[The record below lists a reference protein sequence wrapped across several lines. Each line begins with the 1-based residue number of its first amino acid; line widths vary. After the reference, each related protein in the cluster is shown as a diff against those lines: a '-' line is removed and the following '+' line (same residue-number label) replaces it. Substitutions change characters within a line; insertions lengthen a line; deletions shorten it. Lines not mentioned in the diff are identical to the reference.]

1 MRERLRILL
10 ALFAIFIMP
19 IGAWG
24 DSYFSINTTPGGGKW
39 VSDTPGD
46 DYNVNNI
53 LGDGTMSYDVEN
65 NVLTL
70 NGINLTLSDDYGA
83 GFIAMVD
90 GDYQSLTVQLIG
102 ENHLTLED
110 HAYLFYGTNI
120 TFTTSASDPGSLT
133 ITTSNNWTGNLFV
146 GYFGDEQ
153 FNVYYN
159 DNLKL
164 THTDGQNTYTIIQAA
179 EEYDL
184 WIHDEQ
190 VTSKN
195 AGNIKIGVEAGT
207 VTFAVTDE
215 PATGGKI
222 YTLTLNNA
230 TISQFQSI
238 NAIAFKYPKL
248 TVHLIGENH
257 IENGFAYCG
266 TVATGTVEFTSDG
279 GEENCL
285 IFNNASSPEDLVYNN
300 SSIYTTGFYNC
311 TYNTISDDTG
321 WTFKQTSE
329 GKLKLYRK
337 NTIDYGLSI
346 GGIAVTSDN
355 ASDILSDKLATQT
368 FTASFQYFPDLNKL
382 FITNNKDGLNIETSN
397 DEGLTIYLAPNSDN
411 TIGDIVYTGNGNAPL
426 TITTDGNYPGTIT
439 MNANAANVNARVISG
454 FSSLTLEQNLVI
466 TTDPKNQTYDENHR
480 ILLATSATIGV
491 PMSPITES
499 KTIEPNG
506 NKLQPDPNSNDINK
520 VVDDILYTL
529 GNANSN
535 NGDGYDDS
543 GFIVIN
549 SITTDQQAAD
559 AAQNYAPGT
568 PEYLERFKGLTFM
581 VPAGKGEI
589 LIDMETLDNYA
600 MKVMVGDA
608 APVAVKEQEREVFRI
623 PYNVADPTYVYVW
636 NAGQT
641 SDANSARSIHKGKM
655 TTVHIKIYSV
665 GVTPNQVKQ
674 SNSAA
679 QASGGAYS
687 GDGIVSGL
695 EGQDQETLEEIEACK
710 GDVNGDETSNVADI
724 IGIVNAIRGE
734 HSTTF
739 DKRAA
744 DVDGNNIIDADDIVR
759 LVEKIMGQ

>member
-1 MRERLRILL
+1 MKERLRIFW
-10 ALFAIFIMP
+10 ALFAILIMP
-19 IGAWG
+19 LGAWG
-24 DSYFSINTTPGGGKW
+24 DSYFAINTTPKGGTW

-70 NGINLTLSDDYGA
+70 NGINLTLSDDSGA

-90 GDYQSLTVQLIG
+90 EDHQSLTVQLIG

-120 TFTTSASDPGSLT
+120 TFTTSTSSPGSLT

-146 GYFGDEQ
+146 SSNNDGLL
-153 FNVYYN
+153 NVYYN

-164 THTDGQNTYTIIQAA
+164 AHTDDQNTYTIQAA
-179 EEYDL
+179 YNL
-184 WIHDEQ
+184 WICGEQ
-190 VTSKN
+190 VTSAN
-195 AGNIKIGVEAGT
+195 AGNIKSGVEEGT
-207 VTFAVTDE
+207 VTFAITDE

-230 TISQFQSI
+230 TISQFQDI
-238 NAIAFKYPKL
+238 DAILFNYPIL

-257 IENGFAYCG
+257 IENGFAYLG
-266 TVATGTVEFTSDG
+266 TDATGTVEFTSDG

-285 IFNNASSPEDLVYNN
+285 IFNNASSPEDLIYNN

-321 WTFKQTSE
+321 WAFKQTNE

-355 ASDILSDKLATQT
+355 ASDILGDKLATQA
-368 FTASFQYFPDLNKL
+368 FTSSFQYLPDLNKL
-382 FITNNKDGLNIETSN
+382 FITNNTDGLSIETSN
-397 DEGLTIYLAPNSDN
+397 DEGLTIYLAPNSRN
-411 TIGDIVYTGNGNAPL
+411 TIGDIVYTGNDRAPL
-426 TITTDGNYPGTIT
+426 TITTDGNYPGSIT

-466 TTDPKNQTYDENHR
+466 MDPEDITYHNR
-480 ILLATSATIGV
+480 VLLATSATIGV
-491 PMSPITES
+491 PLSPITKE
-499 KTIEPNG
+499 KTIIPNG
-506 NKLQPDPNSNDINK
+506 TELQPEPGSDDINK

-529 GNANSN
+529 GNANSSD
-535 NGDGYDDS
+535 GDGYDTDDDGS

-549 SITTDQQAAD
+549 SVTTDQQAVE

-568 PEYLERFKGLTFM
+568 AEYLERFKGLTFM
-581 VPAGKGEI
+581 VPAGKGKVTF
-589 LIDMETLDNYA
+589 DVQTLNGYA

-608 APVAVKEQEREVFRI
+608 VPVIVENAEKGIVEI
-623 PYNVADPTYVYVW
+623 PYNVAEPTYVYVW
-636 NAGQT
+636 NAGK
-641 SDANSARSIHKGKM
+641 SDDANNARSIHKGKM
-655 TTVHIKIYSV
+655 TTVHIKINGTSV
-665 GVTPNQVKQ
+665 KPNQVKP

-679 QASGGAYS
+679 QASGGEYN
-687 GDGIVSGL
+687 GDVSGL
-695 EGQDQETLEEIEACK
+695 EGQELETLEEIEASK

-739 DKRAA
+739 DRRAA

-759 LVEKIMGQ
+759 LVEKMMGQ